1 MPAYKDERTGKWY
14 CKFYYTDWQGHKK
27 QKLKRGFALQ
37 RDAKEYERAF
47 LERMQGEP
55 DMTFSALT
63 DLYFADMAA
72 RLKPITVQNKRSMF
86 NAHLC
91 PAFGGT
97 PINEITPAIVRR
109 WQADMLGKGYAPT
122 YLKYAQNQL
131 SAAFNFA
138 VKYYGL
144 KENPCHKAGSMGRTK
159 ANAMKFWTREEYRQ
173 FIATQE
179 DRPAERMAFQ
189 VLYWCGLRIGELL
202 ALTPADIDLDG
213 RIMSISKTLQKVDG
227 RYMVTTPKTEKSK
240 REITLP
246 AFLCDEL
253 AGYMKRLYGLKKKDR
268 LFDFTKD
275 KLRTDLIRGSK
286 ESGVPQIRLHDLRH
300 PYVKRKT
307 KKFANPFGTGT
318 ESFSQHPVLS
328 LGAA

>member
-1 MPAYKDERTGKWY
+1 
-14 CKFYYTDWQGHKK
+14 
-27 QKLKRGFALQ
+27 
-37 RDAKEYERAF
+37 
-47 LERMQGEP
+47 
-55 DMTFSALT
+55 
-63 DLYFADMAA
+63 
-72 RLKPITVQNKRSMF
+72 
-86 NAHLC
+86 
-91 PAFGGT
+91 
-97 PINEITPAIVRR
+97 
-109 WQADMLGKGYAPT
+109 
-122 YLKYAQNQL
+122 
-131 SAAFNFA
+131 
-138 VKYYGL
+138 
-144 KENPCHKAGSMGRTK
+144 MGRTK

-213 RIMSISKTLQKVDG
+213 HIMSISKTLQKVDG

-300 PYVKRKT
+300 SHASLLIELGVSPLVIAERLGHDSVQTTLNTYAHLYPNKQGEVAEKL
-307 KKFANPFGTGT
+307 N
-318 ESFSQHPVLS
+318 S
-328 LGAA
+328 LGF